1 MNIDIDARGLSCPL
15 PVVRTKN
22 ALEGIE
28 EGDIT
33 VLIERSDGCQNVV
46 RFAQSQ
52 GCTVDVDKK
61 DGLFYMHIHKGKSEK
76 SASPRQSEGV
86 VVFITSDKLGTGDDQ
101 LGTVLI
107 RAFINTLCNASPRP
121 AKLLFI
127 NDGVKLTTE
136 GSPALDDLQLLA
148 IGGVEIFSCGTCLDY
163 YKLKDK
169 LKVGL
174 VTNMYDTVDS
184 LLSADKI
191 IKI

>member
-1 MNIDIDARGLSCPL
+1 MDVKISYALPRARGALLMSTRKTVFSMCIFIRENPENLSL
-15 PVVRTKN
+15 PGKVR
-22 ALEGIE
+22 AL
-28 EGDIT
+28 
-33 VLIERSDGCQNVV
+33 
-46 RFAQSQ
+46 
-52 GCTVDVDKK
+52 
-61 DGLFYMHIHKGKSEK
+61 LF
-76 SASPRQSEGV
+76 
-86 VVFITSDKLGTGDDQ
+86 FITSDKLGAGDDQ
-101 LGTVLI
+101 LGAALI
-107 RAFINTLCNASPRP
+107 RAFINTLCNASTRP

-136 GSPALDDLQLLA
+136 GSPVLDDLQLLA

-184 LLSADKI
+184 LLSAGKI